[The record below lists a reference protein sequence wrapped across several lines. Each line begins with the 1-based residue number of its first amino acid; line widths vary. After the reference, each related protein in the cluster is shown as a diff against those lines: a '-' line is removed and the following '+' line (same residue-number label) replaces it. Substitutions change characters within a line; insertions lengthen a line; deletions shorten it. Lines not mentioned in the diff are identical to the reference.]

1 MKVASFE
8 CEFIYRAYCRGKSMY
23 KFLSNIS
30 LALCV
35 NLLTFSV
42 HADNLQS
49 LADVE
54 HTAFIY
60 TLAQAQTRFNNPQVS
75 VTPLDSRLRLQHCE
89 GGLEA
94 FSNRDITAAGNVT
107 VGVRCHQPVAWTVY
121 LPLQIKVMQP
131 MVVIARPV
139 SANHVLTEQDL
150 RIEQR
155 DIGNLR
161 QGYMANIAAVVG
173 QQAKYSLGMGTVIQK
188 NHLRPLNVVKRG
200 ESIVLV
206 ASAGTMEV
214 RMQGTAMA
222 DAGIGDRVRVR
233 NLSSDRVVEGVVDS
247 PGVVRVTM

>member
-1 MKVASFE
+1 
-8 CEFIYRAYCRGKSMY
+8 MY
-23 KFLSNIS
+23 KLFRNLT
-30 LALCV
+30 LLLTV
-35 NLLTFSV
+35 NLLTVNVS
-42 HADNLQS
+42 ANNLQS

-54 HTAFIY
+54 HAAYIF
-60 TLAQAQTRFNNPQVS
+60 TLAQAQARFNNPEIS
-75 VTPLDSRLRLQHCE
+75 LTPMDKRLRLQNCE

-94 FSNRDITAAGNVT
+94 FTNREMTSAGNVT

-131 MVVIARPV
+131 MVVVARPV
-139 SANHVLTEQDL
+139 SGNHVLTEQDL

-155 DIGNLR
+155 DIGSLR
-161 QGYMANIAAVVG
+161 QGYMTNIAAVVG
-173 QQAKYSLGMGTVIQK
+173 QQAKYSLGLGTVVQK

-222 DAGIGDRVRVR
+222 DAGVGDRVRVK
-233 NLSSDRVVEGVVDS
+233 NLSSERVVEGVVDA

>member
-1 MKVASFE
+1 
-8 CEFIYRAYCRGKSMY
+8 MY
-23 KFLSNIS
+23 KLLSNICLVLS
-30 LALCV
+30 V
-35 NLLTFSV
+35 NLLTINVYAS
-42 HADNLQS
+42 NLQS

-54 HTAFIY
+54 HTAFTY
-60 TLAQAQTRFNNPQVS
+60 TLAQAQSRFINPRVS
-75 VTPLDSRLRLQHCE
+75 VTPLDKRLRLQHCE

-94 FSNRDITAAGNVT
+94 FSNRDIAEAGNVT

-121 LPLQIKVMQP
+121 IPLQIKVMQP

-139 SANHVLTEQDL
+139 SSNHVLTKQDL

-188 NHLRPLNVVKRG
+188 NHLRPLNIVKRG

-206 ASAGTMEV
+206 ASGGTMEV
-214 RMQGTAMA
+214 RMQGTAMS
-222 DAGIGDRVRVR
+222 DASLGDRVRVK
-233 NLSSDRVVEGVVDS
+233 NLSSERIVEGIVDG

>member
-1 MKVASFE
+1 
-8 CEFIYRAYCRGKSMY
+8 MY

-94 FSNRDITAAGNVT
+94 FSNRDITAAGNV
-107 VGVRCHQPVAWTVY
+107 
-121 LPLQIKVMQP
+121 
-131 MVVIARPV
+131 
-139 SANHVLTEQDL
+139 TEQDL

>member
-1 MKVASFE
+1 LQSRL
-8 CEFIYRAYCRGKSMY
+8 CLQLNRAYCRGETMY
-23 KFLSNIS
+23 KLLRN
-30 LALCV
+30 LTLVLTV
-35 NLLTFSV
+35 NLLTVNVS
-42 HADNLQS
+42 ANNLQS

-54 HTAFIY
+54 HAAYIF
-60 TLAQAQTRFNNPQVS
+60 TLAQAQARFNNPEITL
-75 VTPLDSRLRLQHCE
+75 TPMDKRLRLQNCE

-94 FSNRDITAAGNVT
+94 FTNREMTSAGNVT
-107 VGVRCHQPVAWTVY
+107 VGVRCHHPVAWTVY

-131 MVVIARPV
+131 MVVVARPV
-139 SANHVLTEQDL
+139 SGNRVLTEQDL

-155 DIGNLR
+155 DIGSLR
-161 QGYMANIAAVVG
+161 QGYMTNIAAVVG
-173 QQAKYSLGMGTVIQK
+173 QQAKYSLGLGTVVQK

-222 DAGIGDRVRVR
+222 DAGVGDRVRVK
-233 NLSSDRVVEGVVDS
+233 NLSSERVVEGVVDA

>member
-1 MKVASFE
+1 MQSRL
-8 CEFIYRAYCRGKSMY
+8 CLQLNRAYCRGETMY
-23 KFLSNIS
+23 KLLRN
-30 LALCV
+30 LTLVLTV
-35 NLLTFSV
+35 NLLTFNVS
-42 HADNLQS
+42 ANNLQS

-54 HTAFIY
+54 HAAYIF
-60 TLAQAQTRFNNPQVS
+60 TLAQAQARFNNPEITL
-75 VTPLDSRLRLQHCE
+75 TPMDKRLRLQNCE

-94 FSNRDITAAGNVT
+94 FTNREMTSAGNVT
-107 VGVRCHQPVAWTVY
+107 VGVRCHHPVAWTVY

-131 MVVIARPV
+131 MVVVARPV
-139 SANHVLTEQDL
+139 SGNHVLTEQDL

-155 DIGNLR
+155 DIGSLR
-161 QGYMANIAAVVG
+161 QGYMTNIAAVVG
-173 QQAKYSLGMGTVIQK
+173 QQAKYSLGLGTVVQK

-222 DAGIGDRVRVR
+222 DAGVGDRVRVK
-233 NLSSDRVVEGVVDS
+233 NLSSERVVEGVVDA

>member
-1 MKVASFE
+1 
-8 CEFIYRAYCRGKSMY
+8 MY
-23 KFLSNIS
+23 KLLRN
-30 LALCV
+30 LTLLLTV
-35 NLLTFSV
+35 NLLTVNVS
-42 HADNLQS
+42 ANNLQS

-54 HTAFIY
+54 HAAYIF
-60 TLAQAQTRFNNPQVS
+60 TLAQAQARFNNPEIS
-75 VTPLDSRLRLQHCE
+75 LTPMDKRLRLQNCE

-94 FSNRDITAAGNVT
+94 FTNREMTSAGNVT
-107 VGVRCHQPVAWTVY
+107 VGVRCHHPVAWTVY

-131 MVVIARPV
+131 MVVVARPV
-139 SANHVLTEQDL
+139 SGNHVLTEQDL

-155 DIGNLR
+155 DIGSLR
-161 QGYMANIAAVVG
+161 QGYMTNIAAVVG
-173 QQAKYSLGMGTVIQK
+173 QQAKYSLGLGTVVQK

-222 DAGIGDRVRVR
+222 DAGVGDRVRVK
-233 NLSSDRVVEGVVDS
+233 NLSSERVVEGVVDA

>member
-1 MKVASFE
+1 MFIALP
-8 CEFIYRAYCRGKSMY
+8 CELPGETMY
-23 KFLSNIS
+23 KLFRNLILVLS
-30 LALCV
+30 V
-35 NLLTFSV
+35 NLLTFTAS
-42 HADNLQS
+42 ASNLQS
-49 LADVE
+49 LAEVE
-54 HTAFIY
+54 HAAYVF
-60 TLAQAQTRFNNPQVS
+60 TLAQAQARFNNPEITL
-75 VTPLDSRLRLQHCE
+75 TPLDKRLRLQNCG

-94 FSNRDITAAGNVT
+94 FTNRDLTSAGNVT
-107 VGVRCHQPVAWTVY
+107 VGVRCHQPVSWTVY

-161 QGYMANIAAVVG
+161 QGYMASIAAVVG
-173 QQAKYSLGMGTVIQK
+173 QQVKYSLGLGTVIQA
-188 NHLRPLNVVKRG
+188 NHLRPLNVVRRG

-222 DAGIGDRVRVR
+222 DAGVGDRVRVR
-233 NLSSDRVVEGVVDS
+233 NLSSDRVVEGIVDS

>member
-1 MKVASFE
+1 MFKLLKNVCLA
-8 CEFIYRAYCRGKSMY
+8 
-23 KFLSNIS
+23 IS
-30 LALCV
+30 V

-42 HADNLQS
+42 YANNLQS
-49 LADVE
+49 LSDVE
-54 HTAFIY
+54 HTAFTY
-60 TLAQAQTRFNNPQVS
+60 TLAKAQTRFNNPQVS
-75 VTPLDSRLRLQHCE
+75 VTPLDKRLRLQHCE

-94 FSNRDITAAGNVT
+94 FSNRDITDAGNVT

-121 LPLQIKVMQP
+121 IPLQIKVMQP

-139 SANHVLTEQDL
+139 SANHVLTEKDL
-150 RIEQR
+150 LIEQR

-173 QQAKYSLGMGTVIQK
+173 QQAKYSLGLGTVIQK
-188 NHLRPLNVVKRG
+188 NHLRPLNIVKRG

-214 RMQGTAMA
+214 RMQGTAMS
-222 DAGIGDRVRVR
+222 DASLGDRVRVK
-233 NLSSDRVVEGVVDS
+233 NLSSERVVEGVVDA